1 MKNFLLFLFITFF
14 LSGNAFEKYGKGR
27 LKLSD
32 YTMENLLMYMYGAG
46 NTKYSGDAKRK
57 NDPTVIA
64 ISDDGLN
71 SAYFYCPAQYRAYGC
86 MDNHTKRKAITNCE
100 KRSNGSSCYI
110 FAVKRRIVWKNG
122 GKKTKIKSEDLKSPY
137 VVAKKI
143 KEAGFYD
150 GDLTKIAGISIET
163 GQIDED
169 IKIIGKEVNS
179 STTTTKSE
187 PTDIVKDLEALT
199 KLFIDGV
206 LTKEEFQK
214 AKKRLLNN

>member
-1 MKNFLLFLFITFF
+1 MNKFLFFLFIGLFI
-14 LSGNAFEKYGKGR
+14 GNTAFAKYGKGK

-57 NDPTVIA
+57 NDPTIIA
-64 ISDDGLN
+64 ISDDGRN

-86 MDNHTKRKAITNCE
+86 MDNHTKKKVITNCE

-122 GKKTKIKSEDLKSPY
+122 GKKTKIRSEDLKSPY

-150 GDLTKIAGISIET
+150 GDLTQLAGISLET

-169 IKIIGKEVNS
+169 IKIIEKEVDS
-179 STTTTKSE
+179 SATTTKSE
-187 PTDIVKDLEALT
+187 PTNIVKDLEALN
-199 KLFIDGV
+199 KLYIDGV